1 MMINGGGGGGSG
13 SDEDDV
19 MTTMTATTNGSGG
32 LWDGGGEGRPTMN
45 VTNIAEL
52 QFSISS
58 RRIPI
63 ASLICSCLYH
73 LPTDAARG
81 ITSFRKKSIYWHYL
95 CLAFA
100 YKMFRV
106 KQKICSFNHQY
117 ILSVQLNTLLKI
129 LIFQA
134 GITKKGD
141 RRS

>member
-81 ITSFRKKSIYWHYL
+81 ITSFRKNPFIGIIYALPL
-95 CLAFA
+95 CTRCLESSKRYA
-100 YKMFRV
+100 V
-106 KQKICSFNHQY
+106 
-117 ILSVQLNTLLKI
+117 
-129 LIFQA
+129 LITNISCRF
-134 GITKKGD
+134 
-141 RRS
+141 S